1 MSIKLSIQEIEE
13 LHKLQRNVSR
23 RTDYARVTCI
33 LMLAMGCSPDFVAQS
48 LGIDVSTVYRYKKLY
63 DQDGIDGLLEDR
75 YRGYSGRLYSEQIS
89 LLCKEF
95 KRHIYTDAKRVTLW
109 VKNTFEI
116 PGGMVLLLNRIGFTY
131 KKTTEVPCEANA
143 EVQEDFVQ
151 MIKTCF
157 DAKK

>member
-1 MSIKLSIQEIEE
+1 MSIKLSVQEIEE
-13 LHKLQRNVSR
+13 LRKLQRNVSR
-23 RTDYARVTCI
+23 RADYVRVTCI

-48 LGIDVSTVYRYKKLY
+48 LGIDVATVYRYKKLY

-116 PGGMVLLLNRIGFTY
+116 GLYTGRDGTSVESHRLLL
-131 KKTTEVPCEANA
+131 
-143 EVQEDFVQ
+143 QEDNRGSL
-151 MIKTCF
+151 
-157 DAKK
+157 